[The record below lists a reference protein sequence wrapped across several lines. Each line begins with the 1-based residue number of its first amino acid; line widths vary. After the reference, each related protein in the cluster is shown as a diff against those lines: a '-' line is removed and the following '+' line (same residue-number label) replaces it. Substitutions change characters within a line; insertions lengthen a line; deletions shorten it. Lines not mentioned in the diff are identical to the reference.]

1 MLFSSHSEVKLRKG
15 NPHVHTWHVYIISLP
30 PFLSPP
36 PPLIR
41 NLAIKLYTSIR
52 RCRCSWKTN
61 TCMHMYNNTSLI
73 CSSGRSLNYSSF
85 TDHQKQTNQF
95 TSFCV
100 LGLGSD
106 NAQEGQL
113 LTKVSSPSS
122 YPYSHACTLYFIHV
136 CNSFQFVHT
145 LKL

>member
-1 MLFSSHSEVKLRKG
+1 M
-15 NPHVHTWHVYIISLP
+15 YIHGMCISLSLP
-30 PFLSPP
+30 SYPP
-36 PPLIR
+36 PPPPPPIIR

-52 RCRCSWKTN
+52 RCTCSWKKN

-73 CSSGRSLNYSSF
+73 CSSGRGLNYSSS
-85 TDHQKQTNQF
+85 TVHQKQTNQF
-95 TSFCV
+95 TSFCL

-113 LTKVSSPSS
+113 LTKVSSTSS

-136 CNSFQFVHT
+136 CNSFMHT